1 MVMGAY
7 PRYQRRKPTVVPR
20 AVSRCVTMNE
30 IWLAGVDG
38 CRVGW
43 VAAFVR
49 ADLSEARVRLVAR
62 FADVAAAPEA
72 PAVIAGD
79 MPIGLPERAGY
90 GGRAAEDAVRP
101 LPGARRASAFSG
113 AAPPAPQAARHC
125 R

>member
-1 MVMGAY
+1 MVMGAS

-62 FADVAAAPEA
+62 FADVAAAPGG
-72 PAVIAGD
+72 PARVPGGMAV
-79 MPIGLPERAGY
+79 GLPEGAGCGGGA
-90 GGRAAEDAVRP
+90 GGRA
-101 LPGARRASAFSG
+101 GG
-113 AAPPAPQAARHC
+113 AAPCARGAPGGSVASS
-125 R
+125 